1 MKRDVLDQFVR
12 GLTHRARSA
21 LADATPD
28 RVVLSRRYQ
37 RVFGRP
43 LDLRH
48 PQTFNE
54 KLYWLSLY
62 YRNIFCRR
70 KADLD
75 IEQTRRQLNEWMC
88 RSAYWNKREWGYKN
102 IAPRIIAERL
112 LADPVDTDPVEYG
125 FHCFGGEPRSG
136 RVRRNRTSNS
146 AM

>member
-54 KLYWLSLY
+54 KLCWLSLY
-62 YRNIFCRR
+62 YRTPLVTTLRDKYAVRDYVAARVGPEI
-70 KADLD
+70 
-75 IEQTRRQLNEWMC
+75 LNELYGHWT
-88 RSAYWNKREWGYKN
+88 SAWDIDFNGLPDSFVLKVN
-102 IAPRIIAERL
+102 
-112 LADPVDTDPVEYG
+112 
-125 FHCFGGEPRSG
+125 
-136 RVRRNRTSNS
+136 
-146 AM
+146 